1 MNDNRKA
8 QIKLICS
15 MLIYGTIGL
24 FRRMLP
30 FSSAMIA
37 ILRGLIG
44 SCFLIVYMKIRK
56 KPIRL
61 KDAANEVPLVL
72 FIGALIGVNWIFLF
86 EAYNYTTVAIA
97 TLCYYMAP
105 VFVIIAAVFVLGERM
120 TVKKIISILLSVIG
134 MILISKT
141 GMHPESDTLD
151 IRGILFGLL
160 AAALYAAVIL
170 LNKKI
175 KKMGVYERTILQL
188 LSAAFVL
195 IPYQLVTDGIVI
207 QGTPISWGLMIF
219 IGIVHTGIAYLLYFG
234 SLTALPTQTVALF
247 SYIDPVTA
255 VLLSA
260 FLLREPLG
268 LSGVLGT
275 ILILGAALINEL
287 AVGEHTD

>member
-1 MNDNRKA
+1 
-8 QIKLICS
+8 

-37 ILRGLIG
+37 IMRGIIG

-61 KDAANEVPLVL
+61 KNAANEVPLVL

>member
-1 MNDNRKA
+1 
-8 QIKLICS
+8 

-37 ILRGLIG
+37 IMRGIIG

-61 KDAANEVPLVL
+61 KNAANEVPLVL

-160 AAALYAAVIL
+160 AAAL
-170 LNKKI
+170 
-175 KKMGVYERTILQL
+175 
-188 LSAAFVL
+188 
-195 IPYQLVTDGIVI
+195 
-207 QGTPISWGLMIF
+207 
-219 IGIVHTGIAYLLYFG
+219 
-234 SLTALPTQTVALF
+234 
-247 SYIDPVTA
+247 
-255 VLLSA
+255 
-260 FLLREPLG
+260 
-268 LSGVLGT
+268 
-275 ILILGAALINEL
+275 
-287 AVGEHTD
+287 

>member
-1 MNDNRKA
+1 
-8 QIKLICS
+8 

-37 ILRGLIG
+37 IMRGIIG

-61 KDAANEVPLVL
+61 KNAANEVPLVL

-170 LNKKI
+170 LSKKI

>member
-1 MNDNRKA
+1 
-8 QIKLICS
+8 

-37 ILRGLIG
+37 IMRGIIG

-61 KDAANEVPLVL
+61 KNAANEVPLVL

-195 IPYQLVTDGIVI
+195 IPYQLVTDGIAI

-234 SLTALPTQTVALF
+234 SLTALPTQMVALF

>member
-1 MNDNRKA
+1 
-8 QIKLICS
+8 

-37 ILRGLIG
+37 IMRGIIG

-61 KDAANEVPLVL
+61 KNAANEVPLVL

-170 LNKKI
+170 LSKKI

-207 QGTPISWGLMIF
+207 QGTPISWGLMII

>member
-37 ILRGLIG
+37 IMRGIIG

-61 KDAANEVPLVL
+61 KNAANEVPLVL

>member
-1 MNDNRKA
+1 
-8 QIKLICS
+8 

-37 ILRGLIG
+37 IMRGIIG

-61 KDAANEVPLVL
+61 KNAANEVPLVL

-141 GMHPESDTLD
+141 GMHPDSDTLD

-170 LNKKI
+170 LSKKI